1 MAAISG
7 TFNYSFTNHNG
18 ETELIEVVKFNV
30 KGRHVYDIQYIVNQ
44 AHVM

>member
-7 TFNYSFTNHNG
+7 AFNYSFTNHNG

-30 KGRHVYDIQYIVNQ
+30 NKLSAAHKDYIYLK
-44 AHVM
+44 